1 MTKVKVMIWMLLVAQ
16 LNVNVGAS
24 TGTTTTLNLTISDV
38 NVTPPN
44 GMTQGTVQVTATDI
58 SSSNNNVSE
67 TTSTDSTEL
76 GNTTITT
83 TTTETMS
90 TTKAIEETSTQSLQ
104 QSTTTI
110 KNACSTSSF
119 GPSKMN
125 FASLI
130 AMSAAGGVIVL
141 SVIWSIC
148 ICCWYR
154 RKFNRLLSEKKSEND
169 AEKSVLLHE
178 MNGRKASAVTYRGD
192 NVDKDFSS
200 GVLSTHSKV
209 DESDERMS
217 DLYDVTDPDYE
228 DADKEMKVKVSEKS
242 RKVNDDDEVEDGEY
256 DILNIEDKKEKR
268 ESDYACAEFKKSKDD
283 VDCDTYDTT
292 ETCKRI
298 VCNGNHKH
306 GNGETDERQ
315 QNIKTLIRRNQMDK

>member
-24 TGTTTTLNLTISDV
+24 TEGTTTTLNLTISDV

-119 GPSKMN
+119 GPT
-125 FASLI
+125 SLI